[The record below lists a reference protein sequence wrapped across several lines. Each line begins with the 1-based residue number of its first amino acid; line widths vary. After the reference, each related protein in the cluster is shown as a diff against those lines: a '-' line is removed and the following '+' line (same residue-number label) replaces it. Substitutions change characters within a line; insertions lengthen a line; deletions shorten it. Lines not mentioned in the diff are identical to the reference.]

1 MCARVLVSDGVG
13 GVKGVH
19 GVHEA
24 SLPYQRHARLFCP
37 NGNYTAHN
45 WRSLL
50 GSQQEGGKKR
60 KKKKRMEG
68 GGGILKGSWGGGTIG
83 LGFQVMLIPLIYL
96 ISGWR
101 WSLFTSDASLL
112 EETDEKDETEGENDE
127 DEQVPQNRTKR

>member
-1 MCARVLVSDGVG
+1 M
-13 GVKGVH
+13 KGVH

-60 KKKKRMEG
+60 KEKKKKDG
-68 GGGILKGSWGGGTIG
+68 GMRRRDIKGKLGWGYNWLG
-83 LGFQVMLIPLIYL
+83 L
-96 ISGWR
+96 SGYVNTAH
-101 WSLFTSDASLL
+101 LF
-112 EETDEKDETEGENDE
+112 N
-127 DEQVPQNRTKR
+127 